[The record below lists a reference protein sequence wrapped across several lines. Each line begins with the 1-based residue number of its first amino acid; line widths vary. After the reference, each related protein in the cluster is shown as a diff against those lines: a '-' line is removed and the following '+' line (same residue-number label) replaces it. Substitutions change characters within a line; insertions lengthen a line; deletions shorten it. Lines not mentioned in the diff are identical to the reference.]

1 MTSFRNNI
9 KHPVK
14 NKKGFTLLEL
24 VVVIGIISI
33 LGSIAMANFIPL
45 KRQVYDTTA
54 RSDARNVLEGAV
66 LALLNDEDI
75 DYKKGN
81 PTAGDGGA
89 VGGKDNGGNPRT
101 PVFVLSSGVRAVI
114 IGDSLGPDGATTIL
128 DARVYH
134 IKGTSDP
141 ASPSGKREY
150 ICYVH
155 EGTGVTILP

>member
-1 MTSFRNNI
+1 MINN
-9 KHPVK
+9 
-14 NKKGFTLLEL
+14 LLL
-24 VVVIGIISI
+24 RKCP
-33 LGSIAMANFIPL
+33 LFIY
-45 KRQVYDTTA
+45 QVT
-54 RSDARNVLEGAV
+54 V

-75 DYKKGN
+75 DYTKTLLDTGS
-81 PTAGDGGA
+81 A
-89 VGGKDNGGNPRT
+89 VGGKDNNGNPRT

-114 IGDSLGPDGATTIL
+114 IGDSRGPDGATTIL

>member
-1 MTSFRNNI
+1 MTPFRNTI

-54 RSDARNVLEGAV
+54 RSDARNVLESAV

-75 DYKKGN
+75 NYAKGI
-81 PTAGDGGA
+81 PTAGEGGA
-89 VGGKDNGGNPRT
+89 VGDIDTGGNFRT
-101 PVFVLSSGVRAVI
+101 PVFVLSSGVRATI
-114 IGDSLGPDGATTIL
+114 SGDSIQGLNGDTTTLLGTA
-128 DARVYH
+128 YH
-134 IKGTSDP
+134 IKGTN
-141 ASPSGKREY
+141 AVSPSGKREY
-150 ICYVH
+150 AFEVH
-155 EGTGVTILP
+155 EDTGVTILP